1 MKLQRLIAAS
11 AVASFAL
18 VPATNAQNTQGPLP
32 QPAPMSSE
40 AQPLQPGGTADTAT
54 RSRLA
59 RLGSVV
65 GIDGGLVVVTAL
77 GLVAISNN
85 NDPGNATTSTTSTT
99 STSST

>member
-1 MKLQRLIAAS
+1 MRLQRLIALT

-18 VPATNAQNTQGPLP
+18 APVTNAQNTQGPLP
-32 QPAPMSSE
+32 QPQPMSGE

-65 GIDGGLVVVTAL
+65 GIDGGLFIVTAL

-85 NDPGNATTSTTSTT
+85 NDPSSTPTTTPSTTSTA
-99 STSST
+99 ST